1 MEYKNIVKRLT
12 NDGII
17 RKLDE
22 LGRIVIPKEIRDI
35 IFSGEDIFFY
45 EYLDYIVAT
54 NDNYSNKGIKRK
66 IDELGRV
73 VIPIEMRNRLGIKE
87 KDKVTIWS
95 YKKYII
101 LKQTMDKCIF
111 CKKDEELYKFKGKL
125 ICKKCKEEIEEG

>member
-35 IFSGEDIFFY
+35 IFSEEDIFFY

-54 NDNYSNKGIKRK
+54 NDNDSNKGIKRK

-73 VIPIEMRNRLGIKE
+73 VIPIERRNIRNKR
-87 KDKVTIWS
+87 KR
-95 YKKYII
+95 
-101 LKQTMDKCIF
+101 
-111 CKKDEELYKFKGKL
+111 
-125 ICKKCKEEIEEG
+125 